1 MTEFQG
7 TGLRSV
13 NNLQTDPSNNPDRI
27 GAVCGSDSHRAFLK
41 NGYSED
47 YILEKIA
54 ERETNA
60 IDPIFATWDMRR
72 GQQLEPLAKEC
83 AEGHYNRKIID
94 LPFRL
99 HPTIRFYGASPDGI
113 WADDPS
119 TLIEIKC
126 KKKKNHLKFILN
138 SDFTEHKQQMLNQ
151 ICCHYDKGVRSVDI
165 MYFHPDFEEE
175 GMRLRVINFK
185 PTEQEIKEHEQKIA
199 DLIWEIQQT
208 QEKIKGL
215 I

>member
-1 MTEFQG
+1 MTECAG
-7 TGLRSV
+7 PRSI
-13 NNLQTDPSNNPDRI
+13 NYLQIDPSKNPDRI

-41 NGYSED
+41 NGYSLN

-60 IDPIFATWDMRR
+60 VDPVFDTWDTRR
-72 GQQLEPLAKEC
+72 GKQLEPFAKEC

-94 LPFRL
+94 PPFKL

-113 WADDPS
+113 WDDDPS

-126 KKKKNHLKFILN
+126 KKKKNHLKFIFD
-138 SDFTEHKQQMLNQ
+138 SDFTEHREQMLNQ
-151 ICCHYDKGVRSVDI
+151 ICCYYDKGARSVDL
-165 MYFHPDFEEE
+165 MYFHPDFENE
-175 GMRLRVINFK
+175 GMRLRVINYK
-185 PTEQEIKEHEQKIA
+185 PTEEEIKAHEQKIA